1 MRELVR
7 QIKSRML
14 VRIACACAVV
24 ASLVAPGQ
32 LFACDCGDPGPP
44 CRAFAR
50 TAAVFAGWVT
60 RIGTISTKLASGDA
74 YERIL
79 VSFEIERSY
88 RGARGTSIEVVTDG
102 GGGDCAYAFKQGQR
116 YLVYASEFPEV
127 GKLYTSICSRTR
139 EISEAEEDLE
149 YLNHKDDAGH
159 GAGIEGT
166 INELARDP
174 KDGTRTWITG
184 PAVGVVVVIE
194 GEEGRW
200 TAVTDKN
207 GRFRQWGLK
216 PGKYRVSPAFSD
228 RFLPHTETA
237 VVEEMLCARV
247 YILATPPP

>member
-1 MRELVR
+1 
-7 QIKSRML
+7 ML
-14 VRIACACAVV
+14 ARIACACAVV
-24 ASLVAPGQ
+24 ASLVTPGQ

-50 TAAVFAGWVT
+50 TAAVFAGRVT

-88 RGARGTSIEVVTDG
+88 RGVHGTSIEVVTDG
-102 GGGDCAYAFKQGQR
+102 GGGDCGYAFKQGQR

-159 GAGIEGT
+159 GAG
-166 INELARDP
+166 
-174 KDGTRTWITG
+174 
-184 PAVGVVVVIE
+184 
-194 GEEGRW
+194 RW
-200 TAVTDKN
+200 TVVTDKN

-228 RFLPHTETA
+228 RFLAHTETA